1 MLELRDLTVRYGAVT
16 ALAEVSLRVAPGEM
30 LAVLGANGAGKSTLL
45 RTISGLLRPA
55 AGTVLLD
62 GDNIAGLAAEA
73 ILRRGVA
80 HVPEGRRIFR
90 DMTVRENLLIG
101 AYARRERT
109 ARLATYERVVAAFPV
124 LGERASQQGATL
136 SGGEQQMLA
145 IGRALMSRPRLLLAD
160 EVSLGLAPVVMH
172 RVFAELAR
180 LREAGITLV
189 VVEQNAALAL
199 RHADHA
205 VVLKHGRVVLAGPAA
220 ALAASGA
227 LADAYLGVQG
237 GTDHARL

>member
-55 AGTVLLD
+55 AGAVLLD
-62 GDNIAGLAAEA
+62 GDNIAGLVAEA